1 MWPIAFIDSCMLNYP
16 CIPRINP
23 SWTWCIIILMSF
35 NTFRLLSFSWEFL
48 HLYSPEIPNCTFFFG
63 NILIWLWY
71 QGNSGLIKWVWKEI
85 LLLNIVEEFEKDWC
99 LNVWSNSPMK
109 PSGSEIF
116 FVGKFLITVS
126 IFSVFIDPFQFSIFS
141 WFSLGRSYVSKSVSI
156 FLEYP
161 VCWYIIFHN
170 SLFFEFLLYQL

>member
-1 MWPIAFIDSCMLNYP
+1 
-16 CIPRINP
+16 
-23 SWTWCIIILMSF
+23 
-35 NTFRLLSFSWEFL
+35 
-48 HLYSPEIPNCTFFFG
+48 
-63 NILIWLWY
+63 
-71 QGNSGLIKWVWKEI
+71 
-85 LLLNIVEEFEKDWC
+85 
-99 LNVWSNSPMK
+99 MK

-141 WFSLGRSYVSKSVSI
+141 WFSLGRLYVSKNVSI

-161 VCWYIIFHN
+161 IRWYIIFHN